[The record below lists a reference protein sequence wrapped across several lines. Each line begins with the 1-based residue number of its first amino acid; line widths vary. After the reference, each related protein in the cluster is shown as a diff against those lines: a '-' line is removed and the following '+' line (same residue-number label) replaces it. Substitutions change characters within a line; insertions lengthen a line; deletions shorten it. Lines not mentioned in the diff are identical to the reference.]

1 MTSTPRRGTQG
12 RKAWFLHGPVQRDA
26 PGLFRALRLHP
37 RGDCPREGDQ
47 ADAARTEDCVN
58 RVDERAVAGFER
70 RVKEGRK
77 RIGILREARVEFV
90 SLLGK
95 SLKAAQIHEHFRPQ
109 FFSQTNKITGSSRR
123 MMRWTQPAF
132 KRRQCASDGN
142 VTIENELREGPLCRL
157 HESGWISQS
166 RFSICTE

>member
-1 MTSTPRRGTQG
+1 
-12 RKAWFLHGPVQRDA
+12 
-26 PGLFRALRLHP
+26 
-37 RGDCPREGDQ
+37 
-47 ADAARTEDCVN
+47 
-58 RVDERAVAGFER
+58 
-70 RVKEGRK
+70 
-77 RIGILREARVEFV
+77 
-90 SLLGK
+90 
-95 SLKAAQIHEHFRPQ
+95 
-109 FFSQTNKITGSSRR
+109 